1 MLQGPAPTIERVRT
15 LRTSMSLPE
24 VLLWR
29 ILRTRPG
36 GLKFRR
42 QHPAGRYIADFYCHE
57 AHLIVEIDGEAH
69 NRGDRLERDIKRDTE
84 LAALGL
90 KMIRIPAVQILQD
103 VEAAAEAIVAL
114 ALPLHHPAGGPL
126 PHALHGEDFTGAP

>member
-1 MLQGPAPTIERVRT
+1 VLQGPAPTIERART

-42 QHPAGRYIADFYCHE
+42 QHLAGRYIADFYCHE
-57 AHLIVEIDGEAH
+57 ARLIVEIDGEAH
-69 NRGDRLERDIKRDTE
+69 NRGDRPERDIKRDTE

-90 KMIRIPAVQILQD
+90 KIVRIPAVQILQD

-114 ALPLHHPAGGPL
+114 ALPLHHPAGGSP